1 MSSGTSNDLGP
12 VMNVASNGDVRSAS
26 PPLISVDR
34 VSREY
39 DEGRVV
45 ALSGVSLD
53 IAAGEV
59 VAITGPSGSGK
70 STLLNLMAGLDRP
83 SRGEVRFEGRQP
95 RDRAE
100 WTGVRATHIG
110 FVFQSFNL
118 LPNFTARENVELALL
133 GGGLGGR
140 ARVRRSV
147 ELLDRVG
154 LGQRGDHLPRQ
165 LSVGERQRVA
175 VARAIANRPR
185 VILADEPTGNLDSA
199 SAGEV
204 MALLDEINRLDGT
217 ALVIV
222 SHDPALVGRAPRRVT
237 LRDGRMTGDQRG

>member
-1 MSSGTSNDLGP
+1 MPSLI
-12 VMNVASNGDVRSAS
+12 ALNG
-26 PPLISVDR
+26 

-39 DEGRVV
+39 DGGRVV

-70 STLLNLMAGLDRP
+70 STLLNLMAGLDQP
-83 SRGEVRFEGRQP
+83 SRGEVRFEGR
-95 RDRAE
+95 RLRNRAE
-100 WTGVRATHIG
+100 WTAVRARHIG

-118 LPNFTARENVELALL
+118 LPAFTARENVELALL

-140 ARVRRSV
+140 AQVQRSV
-147 ELLDRVG
+147 ELLDRVR
-154 LGQRGDHLPRQ
+154 LGRRGDHLPRE

-175 VARAIANRPR
+175 IARAIASRPR

-199 SAGEV
+199 SATEV
-204 MALLDEINRLDGT
+204 MTLLDEINRQDGAT
-217 ALVIV
+217 LVIV
-222 SHDPALVGRAPRRVT
+222 SHDPAIVGQAPRRVT
-237 LRDGRMTGDQRG
+237 LLDGRVTGDGRG

>member
-1 MSSGTSNDLGP
+1 MASGRTIAWDPPSTAGP
-12 VMNVASNGDVRSAS
+12 AGAC
-26 PPLISVDR
+26 PPLVAVDR

-45 ALSGVSLD
+45 ALAGVSLD
-53 IAAGEV
+53 IAPGEV

-83 SRGEVRFEGRQP
+83 SSGEVRLDGRRP
-95 RDRAE
+95 RSRSE
-100 WTGVRATHIG
+100 WTGVRAKHIG

-118 LPNFTARENVELALL
+118 LPTFTARENVELALL

-140 ARVRRSV
+140 ARVQRSA

-154 LGQRGDHLPRQ
+154 IGRRGSHLPRE

-175 VARAIANRPR
+175 IARAIANRPR
-185 VILADEPTGNLDSA
+185 MILADEPTGNLDSA
-199 SAGEV
+199 SAEEV
-204 MALLDEINRLDGT
+204 MALLGEINRRDGT

-222 SHDPALVGRAPRRVT
+222 SHDQAIVGRAPRRVT
-237 LRDGRMTGDQRG
+237 LLDGRVTGDDRG

>member
-1 MSSGTSNDLGP
+1 MASGPPLGLEP
-12 VMNVASNGDVRSAS
+12 STTAAPAGVC

-45 ALSGVSLD
+45 ALAGVSLD

-83 SRGEVRFEGRQP
+83 SRGEVRFEGRRP

-110 FVFQSFNL
+110 IVFQSFNL
-118 LPNFTARENVELALL
+118 LPTFTARENVELALL

-140 ARVRRSV
+140 ARVRRSA

-154 LGQRGDHLPRQ
+154 LGVRGDHLPRE

-199 SAGEV
+199 SAAEV

-237 LRDGRMTGDQRG
+237 LLDGRMTGDQRG